1 MIIFSKTYCPFSK
14 KAKAILLDGYVVDPP
29 PHVVELDVHPQ
40 GAELQSLLGEKT
52 GRNTVP
58 NVMVNGVS
66 IGGGDDVA
74 ELDAAGEL
82 ATRVETLGEARGVEV
97 KPKGDGV
104 KRGEAVDKG
113 I

>member
-1 MIIFSKTYCPFSK
+1 
-14 KAKAILLDGYVVDPP
+14 
-29 PHVVELDVHPQ
+29 
-40 GAELQSLLGEKT
+40 
-52 GRNTVP
+52 
-58 NVMVNGVS
+58 MVNGVS

>member
-1 MIIFSKTYCPFSK
+1 M
-14 KAKAILLDGYVVDPP
+14 LDSYAVDPP

-40 GAELQSLLGEKT
+40 GAELQALLGEKT

-74 ELDAAGEL
+74 ELHAEGEL
-82 ATRVETLGEARGVEV
+82 ADRIEVLGQARGVEV
-97 KPKGDGV
+97 KPKGGGG
-104 KRGEAVDKG
+104 KMAEAAEKG